1 MVGNPTVQENHKRNQ
16 FKAGWAYALVIVAS
30 LILIG
35 MPFLGPLFFVV
46 IPILFIMTIPA
57 LVYFYFKTRNKSEQ
71 NTTSQ

>member
-1 MVGNPTVQENHKRNQ
+1 MVAQSSVEGGNRKFES
-16 FKAGWAYALVIVAS
+16 GWALTLVIIAS

-57 LVYFYFKTRNKSEQ
+57 LVYFYFRARNKSEQ
-71 NTTSQ
+71 DTTSQ